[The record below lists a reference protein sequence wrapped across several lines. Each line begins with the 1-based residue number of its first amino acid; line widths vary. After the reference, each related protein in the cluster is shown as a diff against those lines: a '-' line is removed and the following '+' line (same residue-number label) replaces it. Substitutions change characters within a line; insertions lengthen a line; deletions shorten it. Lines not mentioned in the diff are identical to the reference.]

1 MICQWCSYRNREG
14 SLYCGDCG
22 RTLQADLACAACG
35 TPNPS
40 YNPFCDS
47 CGVVLA
53 GASHTIAAPNTES
66 RGTARVRY
74 RDSASALL
82 RPIRKIRWVPK
93 PGAKWETPQVVWP
106 SSRSEFRT
114 WLLRNRLELA
124 FVALITVV
132 AAFLRLYRI
141 TEIPAG
147 LTGDEALT
155 GLDALR
161 ITVEGWIGPYVGS
174 ALGQPTGPLYF
185 TALIFKLSEPTLFTL
200 RLSMSLLGI
209 VTVPAAYLLFR
220 LGFGRWIAIF
230 AVVALTFSY
239 WHMHYSRMAFM
250 VISMPLL
257 TTLVAAALL
266 ISLRSARIWP
276 WAVAGA
282 LLGAGVYSYNGYLA
296 FLPAVVVFLAIFL
309 LLNRDRWR
317 LLVQRF
323 ALLVGVALLVAL
335 PMVHLAFFER
345 DFYFQHAHMTSV
357 VRDPG
362 WAEAQ
367 TAGEKIRFLGGR
379 LRDGV
384 IILWRHS
391 EVDFSDAMGGRG
403 AMNPVLAVLAYIG
416 LIIAFARWRSPP
428 HLLFALVVVFALAVV
443 FLGGRNW
450 GELRRTLMAVPF
462 VYGLAA
468 ITVFE
473 AVRQARRLNDV
484 VGLRLAV
491 GVVGVLMVGVVSW
504 NTWHYFGVMMRQD
517 YTDWVFAA
525 DLVAGLDAA
534 HEFDEPGRIYFYTGR
549 WSYRYETI
557 RYLYPD
563 TPGIDRSREHGEYS
577 LERID
582 SGPVTYLMLPPYADD
597 IDTLKESLPGGEV
610 VEVFSDGGSRVFSI
624 YHLP

>member
-1 MICQWCSYRNREG
+1 
-14 SLYCGDCG
+14 
-22 RTLQADLACAACG
+22 
-35 TPNPS
+35 
-40 YNPFCDS
+40 
-47 CGVVLA
+47 
-53 GASHTIAAPNTES
+53 
-66 RGTARVRY
+66 
-74 RDSASALL
+74 
-82 RPIRKIRWVPK
+82 
-93 PGAKWETPQVVWP
+93 
-106 SSRSEFRT
+106 
-114 WLLRNRLELA
+114 
-124 FVALITVV
+124 
-132 AAFLRLYRI
+132 
-141 TEIPAG
+141 
-147 LTGDEALT
+147 
-155 GLDALR
+155 
-161 ITVEGWIGPYVGS
+161 
-174 ALGQPTGPLYF
+174 
-185 TALIFKLSEPTLFTL
+185 
-200 RLSMSLLGI
+200 
-209 VTVPAAYLLFR
+209 
-220 LGFGRWIAIF
+220 
-230 AVVALTFSY
+230 
-239 WHMHYSRMAFM
+239 
-250 VISMPLL
+250 
-257 TTLVAAALL
+257 
-266 ISLRSARIWP
+266 
-276 WAVAGA
+276 
-282 LLGAGVYSYNGYLA
+282 
-296 FLPAVVVFLAIFL
+296 
-309 LLNRDRWR
+309 
-317 LLVQRF
+317 
-323 ALLVGVALLVAL
+323 
-335 PMVHLAFFER
+335 
-345 DFYFQHAHMTSV
+345 
-357 VRDPG
+357 
-362 WAEAQ
+362 
-367 TAGEKIRFLGGR
+367 GR

-597 IDTLKESLPGGEV
+597 IDTLKETLPGGEV
-610 VEVFSDGGSRVFSI
+610 LEELSDGGSRIFSV